1 MVQVTCEIDFT
12 NFSDIDMFWGPARDF
27 IKNRT
32 YDEMERLNEFFDEC
46 YSDSNLSLTELND
59 ILAYDSDYLLENAL
73 GYLKDQTGE
82 WVSSDLITDLNSEK
96 ITYDQFE
103 KVIFNSSEV
112 MEYISEKTKD
122 YILNFKMDGI
132 AAEDQ
137 FFTTWV
143 EKIKEKTDP
152 DSEIYSDLEEL
163 SNISFDSENW
173 NFND

>member
-1 MVQVTCEIDFT
+1 MVQVTCDIDMT
-12 NFSDIDMFWGPARDF
+12 NFGDLDMFWGQARDF

-32 YDEMERLNEFFDEC
+32 YDEMERLNAFFDEC

-59 ILAYDSDYLLENAL
+59 ILAYDSDFLLENAL
-73 GYLKDQTGE
+73 GYIKNQNNELCDPDSIVNINNE
-82 WVSSDLITDLNSEK
+82 A

-103 KVIFNSSEV
+103 KIIFNSPEV
-112 MEYISEKTKD
+112 MEYISDKTKD
-122 YILNFKMDGI
+122 FILNFKMDGM

-137 FFTTWV
+137 FFTTWI

-163 SNISFDSENW
+163 SDISFDSENW
-173 NFND
+173 TFE